1 MWHDSICNTVHKST
15 VTSII
20 VAKKTTTWGELGFPS
35 EFLVYFH
42 KAEFELALEEVNE
55 AVRLSEAA
63 AYPRV
68 QALALMNQ
76 GIIQLALGKFQD
88 SVESSSRAL
97 EMSRKLLD
105 QRLVG
110 ESTNTLGEGFRK
122 LGETSKSES
131 TDGSGWRA

>member
-1 MWHDSICNTVHKST
+1 M
-15 VTSII
+15 
-20 VAKKTTTWGELGFPS
+20 GFPS